1 MAPKL
6 RLILPN
12 PRNKNMFE
20 LITRQQ
26 KDCVEQ
32 IKQRATILQKW
43 GKAPSD
49 FMSTEYASIM
59 ESVAETIL
67 NAISVLEEY
76 QKNQR
81 SAK

>member
-12 PRNKNMFE
+12 PRNKSMFE

-32 IKQRATILQKW
+32 IKQRALVLRKW

-49 FMSTEYASIM
+49 FMSAEYASIM
-59 ESVAETIL
+59 ESVADTIL

-76 QKNQR
+76 QKN
-81 SAK
+81 

>member
-12 PRNKNMFE
+12 PRNKSMFE

-32 IKQRATILQKW
+32 IKQRALLLQKW

-49 FMSTEYASIM
+49 FMSAEYASIM
-59 ESVAETIL
+59 ESVADTIL

-76 QKNQR
+76 QKN
-81 SAK
+81 